1 MPVFRARARR
11 RGLLLL
17 ACCALLVRQSI
28 SVRQLHGEQ
37 TALQSWS
44 TLVGGNSGS
53 RGLQQLIVDDDDN
66 NSEGEGENLSPEPQA
81 PKAGISRFGIH
92 GEGWSNTAHNLL
104 ESDSEVIQLAG
115 AIVAGNA
122 HAEGRG
128 VEADDY
134 DSQGSGTSQ
143 PHATEMHS
151 ACHAVWR
158 CPVQR
163 CDRLR
168 SRCCPLCKRHMSN
181 SLSSV
186 HRL

>member
-1 MPVFRARARR
+1 MSVFKARARR

-37 TALQSWS
+37 TALPGWS

-53 RGLQQLIVDDDDN
+53 RGLQQLIVDDDDDN
-66 NSEGEGENLSPEPQA
+66 DNGEGEHLSPETQA

-128 VEADDY
+128 VEADDD

-143 PHATEMHS
+143 PHATEMQP
-151 ACHAVWR
+151 ACHAVR
-158 CPVQR
+158 ECTVQR
-163 CDRLR
+163 CDRL
-168 SRCCPLCKRHMSN
+168 SSGCCPLCERHMSN
-181 SLSSV
+181 SLSSG